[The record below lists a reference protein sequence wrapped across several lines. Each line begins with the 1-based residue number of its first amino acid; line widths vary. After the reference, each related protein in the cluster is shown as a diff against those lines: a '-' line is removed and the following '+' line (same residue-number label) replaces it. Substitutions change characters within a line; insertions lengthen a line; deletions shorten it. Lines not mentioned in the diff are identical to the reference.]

1 MPKEDEELT
10 PKKLLKLIDA
20 ELDDRTDGKLD
31 DQFVYVMLKVKLEK
45 VNNDDLAALEEK
57 INGKNAVLCRI
68 QRIIPELELTTI
80 SGTEQIH
87 SVDDIINRN
96 PLDTLKE
103 AYAVKYKTEMS
114 EHQEQM
120 LKELLQSITSESD
133 NA

>member
-1 MPKEDEELT
+1 M
-10 PKKLLKLIDA
+10 
-20 ELDDRTDGKLD
+20 
-31 DQFVYVMLKVKLEK
+31 
-45 VNNDDLAALEEK
+45 AALEEK

-103 AYAVKYKTEMS
+103 AYAVKYKAEMS